1 MGEMTRSTKSAKS
14 KALIRARSRAF
25 TTTGKT
31 RPAEAGRR
39 PHEPSACERCGAV
52 FRRRVWRRG
61 EPTSHALL
69 ARARW
74 AVCPACVQERDA
86 TYLGRVRIVGETV
99 HAHEDLIRRRIENVA
114 TRAAATQPE
123 RRVVSVEWSDG
134 ALEVLTTSQKLAHRL
149 VHELKKVLGGK
160 ATYGWSDDGS
170 LFATWGPRQVA
181 RRRAGQGKARV

>member
-1 MGEMTRSTKSAKS
+1 MTPIAKS
-14 KALIRARSRAF
+14 KALIRALSRVA

-31 RPAEAGRR
+31 WPAEGSRR

-61 EPTSHALL
+61 DATSHALL

-74 AVCPACVQERDA
+74 VICPACAQARDA
-86 TYLGRVRIVGETV
+86 TYMGRVRIVGET
-99 HAHEDLIRRRIENVA
+99 ARMHEDLIRRRVANVA
-114 TRAAATQPE
+114 SRAAATQPE
-123 RRVVSVEWSDG
+123 RRVVSIDWNGD

-149 VHELKKVLGGK
+149 VHELKKILGGK

-170 LFATWGPRQVA
+170 LFATWRPA
-181 RRRAGQGKARV
+181 RSARGGRPK